1 VVGVFTRWLAGSAFR
16 RTIAAVCALSFLF
29 VSFAHALQHV
39 DGIGAPASY
48 ELASPSG
55 TDDVPDSQKS
65 NASVEHCHACC
76 GLTAILSDVTSLNA
90 ADTGQPAMLL
100 LTSVR
105 PHRPTFENP
114 PPITSV

>member
-1 VVGVFTRWLAGSAFR
+1 MVGVFTRWLAGSAFR

-55 TDDVPDSQKS
+55 TDDVPDPQKP
-65 NASVEHCHACC
+65 NASFEHCHACC
-76 GLTAILSDVTSLNA
+76 GLTAILSDDASLDL
-90 ADTGQPAMLL
+90 ADSAQPATLL
-100 LTSVR
+100 LTSIR
-105 PHRPTFENP
+105 AHRPTFENP